1 MAAAVAMVWGMSWV
15 ANGFLS
21 SIWEEV
27 SMGILGRLWKDNVF
41 LTFPIMAW
49 MVSGVM

>member
-1 MAAAVAMVWGMSWV
+1 MAAAVAVVRGISWV
-15 ANGFLS
+15 ASGLLS

-27 SMGILGRLWKDNVF
+27 SMGILGKLWKDNVF

-49 MVSGVM
+49 MVSGGM

>member
-1 MAAAVAMVWGMSWV
+1 MAAAVAVVRGISWV
-15 ANGFLS
+15 ASGLLS

-27 SMGILGRLWKDNVF
+27 SMGILGKLWKDNVF